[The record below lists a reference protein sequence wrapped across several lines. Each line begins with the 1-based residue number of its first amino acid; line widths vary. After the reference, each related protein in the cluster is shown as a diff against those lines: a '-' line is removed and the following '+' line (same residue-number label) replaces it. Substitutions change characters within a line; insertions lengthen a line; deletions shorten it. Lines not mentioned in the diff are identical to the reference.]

1 MTRFWRAVVGIS
13 LCGFV
18 ALPLASPP
26 LAAQQMD
33 LRQASGVPLPAADI
47 PAGTVSVRVVRDSFA
62 NNLSGVDVVFSVN
75 GQLSTLKTDASG
87 RAQVQGLSAGTRVRA
102 RAVVD
107 GQALESQEVT
117 IGTTGIR
124 FVLVATGGAPA
135 GGGPGAATATDSA
148 APAVAG
154 AVVLGPESRVVV
166 DYSNERLNVYY
177 VMQVVNASSS
187 PIDIGGPLAVD
198 LPVAAR
204 GGTVVEG
211 TTGKATVNGRRV
223 IVTGPFAPGATS
235 INVAFELPFSGSTAL
250 LEQQWPVDMQRLTVF
265 GLKTGALDLASAQF
279 ASKRETDEQGQPLI
293 VAFVNA
299 LPAGRS
305 LSVSIS
311 GLPHESMWPRN
322 IALALGGTL
331 ALAGIWAAVVP
342 ARRRRQA

>member
-1 MTRFWRAVVGIS
+1 MTRRRRAVVSIS
-13 LCGFV
+13 LI
-18 ALPLASPP
+18 ALATLAMFSRP

-62 NNLSGVDVVFSVN
+62 NNLSDVDVVFSVN
-75 GQLSTLKTDASG
+75 GQQSTLKTDASG
-87 RAQVQGLSAGTRVRA
+87 RAQVEGLASGTRVRT

-107 GQALESQEVT
+107 GQVLESQEVT
-117 IGTTGIR
+117 IGATGIK
-124 FVLVATGGAPA
+124 FVLVATGAA
-135 GGGPGAATATDSA
+135 ASGGPDAAGSPEA
-148 APAVAG
+148 AGTIAG
-154 AVVLGPESRVVV
+154 KVELGPESRVVV
-166 DYSNERLNVYY
+166 DYSNERLNIYY

-187 PIDIGGPLAVD
+187 PVDIGGPLAVD

-250 LEQQWPVDMQRLTVF
+250 LEQQWPVDVQRLTMF
-265 GLKTGALDLASAQF
+265 GLKTGALDLASSQF
-279 ASKRETDEQGQPLI
+279 ASKQETNEQGQPLV

-322 IALALGGTL
+322 IALALGGAL
-331 ALAGIWAAVVP
+331 AAAGIWAAVVP
-342 ARRRRQA
+342 ARRRRPA